1 MNSPHSGGQSVP
13 RPSVIQLAIKD
24 LSALAAAYMP
34 ILTDGGIFIP
44 TPREYQLGDAVY
56 VLISL
61 PDDPQR
67 YPVAAKVIW
76 VTPARAAG
84 GRPQGVGVR
93 FPKDEK
99 SQALKV
105 KIEGILSGF
114 VAPDRT
120 TQTI

>member
-1 MNSPHSGGQSVP
+1 MNTPHSSSHGVP

-24 LSALAAAYMP
+24 LPALAAAYIP

-44 TPREYQLGDAVY
+44 TLRDYQLGDAVY

-67 YPVAAKVIW
+67 YPVAGKVIW
-76 VTPARAAG
+76 ITPVRAAG
-84 GRPQGVGVR
+84 NRIQGVGVR

-99 SQALKV
+99 SLALKA
-105 KIEGILSGF
+105 KIEGILNGY
-114 VAPDRT
+114 VGTDRT